1 MTRRIIRGRVLTF
14 RDEPQGLEDEAA
26 YHYIEDGALLV
37 EAGRIARLG
46 DYAEIRAA
54 HPDAAVDDHR
64 PHLLLPGFIDTHIH
78 YPQTQVVASY
88 AANLLEWLNTY
99 TFVAEQK
106 FADEQHAEFIAERFL
121 DELLRHGTTTAV
133 AYCSVHPQS
142 ADAYFRASQHRG
154 MRMLGGKVMM
164 DRNAPP
170 ALCDTAQS
178 GYDDSKALIAR
189 WHGRDRLDYVVT
201 PRFAITS
208 TPEQLEASGALA
220 REHPDCPI
228 QTHLSENC
236 DEIAFTKTLYPDAP
250 DYLGIYE
257 RYGLLGRRTLLGHSI
272 HLEDREVA
280 VMAETGS
287 VAVFCPTSNMFLG
300 SGLFDRDRLQ
310 AAGVRMAVATD
321 IGGGTSFSMLRTAD
335 EGYKVLQLRGQRL
348 NPLQSFY
355 MMTLGN
361 ARALSM
367 EDRIGTL
374 EAGTEADI
382 VVLDAAATPA
392 MRLRMAAGA
401 TLAQELFLLQT
412 LGDDRA
418 VVETYVAGR
427 PMKGDLGRGH

>member
-1 MTRRIIRGRVLTF
+1 MTKLLIRGRVLTF
-14 RDEPQGLEDEAA
+14 RDEPQSLDDSQS
-26 YHYIEDGALLV
+26 YRYIEDGAVLV
-37 EAGRIARLG
+37 ENGRIMRLG
-46 DYAEIRAA
+46 DYAEISAEA
-54 HPDAAVDDHR
+54 GSGVKVADHR
-64 PHLLLPGFIDTHIH
+64 PHLILPGFIDTHIH

-121 DELLRHGTTTAV
+121 DELIRHGTTTAV

-142 ADAYFRASQHRG
+142 VDAYFRASQHRN

-178 GYDDSKALIAR
+178 GYDDSKQLIAR
-189 WHGRDRLDYVVT
+189 WHGKDRLDYVIT

-208 TPEQLEASGALA
+208 TPEQLEASQALA
-220 REHPDCPI
+220 REHPECFI
-228 QTHLSENC
+228 QTHLSENHE
-236 DEIAFTKTLYPDAP
+236 EIEFTKSLYPDAP

-257 RYGLLGRRTLLGHSI
+257 HYGLLGSKTLLGHSI
-272 HLEDREVA
+272 HLEEREVQ

-287 VAVFCPTSNMFLG
+287 VAVFCPTSNLFLG
-300 SGLFDRDRLQ
+300 SGLFDRDRLK
-310 AAGVRMAVATD
+310 ASGVRMAVATD
-321 IGGGTSFSMLRTAD
+321 VGGGTSFSMLRTMD
-335 EGYKVLQLRGQRL
+335 EGYKVLQLRGSRL
-348 NPLQSFY
+348 NPFQSFY

-367 EDRIGTL
+367 EDKIGTL
-374 EAGTEADI
+374 DEGTEADI
-382 VVLDAAATPA
+382 VVLDSAATSP

-401 TLAQELFLLQT
+401 TLEQELFLLQT
-412 LGDDRA
+412 VGDDRA
-418 VVETYVAGR
+418 IVETYVAGK
-427 PMKGDLGRGH
+427 PLKAELS

>member
-1 MTRRIIRGRVLTF
+1 MTKLLIRGRVLTF
-14 RDEPQGLEDEAA
+14 REEPQSLDDAQS
-26 YHYIEDGALLV
+26 YRYIEDGAVLV
-37 EAGRIARLG
+37 ENGRIARLG
-46 DYAEIRAA
+46 DYADVSAEVGHDVKVA
-54 HPDAAVDDHR
+54 DHR
-64 PHLLLPGFIDTHIH
+64 PHLILPGFIDTHIH

-121 DELLRHGTTTAV
+121 DELIRHGTTTAV

-142 ADAYFRASQHRG
+142 VDAYFRASQHRN

-178 GYDDSKALIAR
+178 GYDDSKQLIAR
-189 WHGRDRLDYVVT
+189 WHGKDRLDYVIT

-208 TPEQLEASGALA
+208 TPEQLEASQVLA
-220 REHPDCPI
+220 REHPECFI
-228 QTHLSENC
+228 QTHLSENHE
-236 DEIAFTKTLYPDAP
+236 EIEFTKSLYPDAP

-257 RYGLLGRRTLLGHSI
+257 HYGLLGSKTLLGHSI
-272 HLEDREVA
+272 HLEEREVK

-287 VAVFCPTSNMFLG
+287 IAVFCPTSNLFLG
-300 SGLFDRDRLQ
+300 SGLFDRDRLK
-310 AAGVRMAVATD
+310 ASGVRMSVATD
-321 IGGGTSFSMLRTAD
+321 VGGGTSFSMLRTMD
-335 EGYKVLQLRGQRL
+335 EGYKVLQLRGSRL
-348 NPLQSFY
+348 NPFQSFY

-367 EDRIGTL
+367 EDKIGTL
-374 EAGTEADI
+374 DEGTEADI
-382 VVLDAAATPA
+382 VVLDSAATSP

-401 TLAQELFLLQT
+401 TLEQELFLLQT
-412 LGDDRA
+412 VGDDRA
-418 VVETYVAGR
+418 IVETYVAGK
-427 PMKGDLGRGH
+427 PLKAELS

>member
-1 MTRRIIRGRVLTF
+1 MTKLLIRGRVLSF
-14 RDEPQGLEDEAA
+14 REEPQSLDDAQS
-26 YHYIEDGALLV
+26 YRYIEDGAVLV
-37 EAGRIARLG
+37 ENGRIVRLG
-46 DYAEIRAA
+46 DHADVSAEVG
-54 HPDAAVDDHR
+54 HDVAVADHR
-64 PHLLLPGFIDTHIH
+64 SHLILPGFIDTHIH
-78 YPQTQVVASY
+78 YPQTQVIASY

-121 DELLRHGTTTAV
+121 DELIRHGTTTAV

-142 ADAYFRASQHRG
+142 VDAYFRASQHRN

-178 GYDDSKALIAR
+178 GYDDSKQLIAR
-189 WHGRDRLDYVVT
+189 WNGKDRLDYVIT

-208 TPEQLEASGALA
+208 TPEQLEASQALA
-220 REHPDCPI
+220 REHPECFI
-228 QTHLSENC
+228 QTHLSENIE
-236 DEIAFTKTLYPDAP
+236 EIEFTKSLYPDAP

-257 RYGLLGRRTLLGHSI
+257 HYGLLGQKTLLGHSI
-272 HLEDREVA
+272 HLEEREVK

-287 VAVFCPTSNMFLG
+287 IAVFCPTSNLFLG
-300 SGLFDRDRLQ
+300 SGLFDRDRLK
-310 AAGVRMAVATD
+310 ASGVRMAVATD
-321 IGGGTSFSMLRTAD
+321 VGGGTSFSMLRTLD
-335 EGYKVLQLRGQRL
+335 EGYKVLQLRGNRL
-348 NPLQSFY
+348 NPFQSFY

-367 EDRIGTL
+367 EDKIGTL
-374 EAGTEADI
+374 EEGTEADI
-382 VVLDAAATPA
+382 VVLDSSATSA

-401 TLAQELFLLQT
+401 TLEQELFLLQT

-418 VVETYVAGR
+418 VVETYVAGK
-427 PMKGDLGRGH
+427 PLKAELA

>member
-1 MTRRIIRGRVLTF
+1 MTKLLIRGRVLTF
-14 RDEPQGLEDEAA
+14 RDEPQSLDDSQS
-26 YHYIEDGALLV
+26 YRYIEDGAVLV
-37 EAGRIARLG
+37 ENGRITRLG
-46 DYAEIRAA
+46 DYAEISAEA
-54 HPDAAVDDHR
+54 GSGVKVADHR
-64 PHLLLPGFIDTHIH
+64 PHLILPGFIDTHIH

-121 DELLRHGTTTAV
+121 DELIRHGTTTAV

-142 ADAYFRASQHRG
+142 VDAYFRASQHRN

-178 GYDDSKALIAR
+178 GYDDSKQLIAR
-189 WHGRDRLDYVVT
+189 WHGKDRLDYVIT

-208 TPEQLEASGALA
+208 TPEQLEASQALA
-220 REHPDCPI
+220 REHPECFI
-228 QTHLSENC
+228 QTHLSENHE
-236 DEIAFTKTLYPDAP
+236 EIEFTKSLYPDAP

-257 RYGLLGRRTLLGHSI
+257 HYGLLGSKTLLGHSI
-272 HLEDREVA
+272 HLEEREVQ

-287 VAVFCPTSNMFLG
+287 VAVFCPTSNLFLG
-300 SGLFDRDRLQ
+300 SGLFDRDRLK
-310 AAGVRMAVATD
+310 ASGVRMAVATD
-321 IGGGTSFSMLRTAD
+321 VGGGTSFSMLRTMD
-335 EGYKVLQLRGQRL
+335 EGYKVLQLRGSRL
-348 NPLQSFY
+348 NPFQSFY

-367 EDRIGTL
+367 EDKIGTL
-374 EAGTEADI
+374 DEGTEADI
-382 VVLDAAATPA
+382 VVLDSAATSP

-401 TLAQELFLLQT
+401 TLEQELFLLQT
-412 LGDDRA
+412 VGDDRA
-418 VVETYVAGR
+418 IVETYIAGK
-427 PMKGDLGRGH
+427 PLKAELA

>member
-1 MTRRIIRGRVLTF
+1 MTRLLIRGRVLTF
-14 RDEPQGLEDEAA
+14 RDEPQSLDDSAS
-26 YHYIEDGALLV
+26 YRYIEDGAILV
-37 EAGRIARLG
+37 EDGRIARLG
-46 DYAEIRAA
+46 DYAELSAEA
-54 HPDAAVDDHR
+54 GSDVKLADHR
-64 PHLLLPGFIDTHIH
+64 PHLILPGFIDTHIH

-121 DELLRHGTTTAV
+121 DELIRHGTTTAV

-142 ADAYFRASQHRG
+142 VDAYFRASQHRN

-178 GYDDSKALIAR
+178 GYDDSKELIAR
-189 WHGRDRLDYVVT
+189 WHGKDRLDYVIT

-208 TPEQLEASGALA
+208 TPEQLEASQALA
-220 REHPDCPI
+220 REHPECFI
-228 QTHLSENC
+228 QTHLSENH
-236 DEIAFTKTLYPDAP
+236 DEIAFTKSLYPDAP

-257 RYGLLGRRTLLGHSI
+257 HYGLLGNKTLLGHSI
-272 HLEDREVA
+272 HLEEREVG

-287 VAVFCPTSNMFLG
+287 VAVFCPTSNLFLG
-300 SGLFDRDRLQ
+300 SGLFDRDRLK
-310 AAGVRMAVATD
+310 ASGVRMAVATD
-321 IGGGTSFSMLRTAD
+321 VGGGTSFSMLRTMD
-335 EGYKVLQLRGQRL
+335 EGYKILQLREQRL
-348 NPLQSFY
+348 NPFQSFY

-367 EDRIGTL
+367 EDKIGTL
-374 EAGTEADI
+374 DEGTEADI
-382 VVLDAAATPA
+382 VVLDSAATSP

-401 TLAQELFLLQT
+401 TLEQELFLLQT
-412 LGDDRA
+412 VGDDRA
-418 VVETYVAGR
+418 IVETYVAGR
-427 PMKGDLGRGH
+427 PLKAELA

>member
-1 MTRRIIRGRVLTF
+1 MTKLLIRGRVLTF
-14 RDEPQGLEDEAA
+14 VDEPQSLDDNQS
-26 YHYIEDGALLV
+26 YHYIEDGGVLV
-37 EAGRIARLG
+37 DQGRIVRLG
-46 DYAEIRAA
+46 DYAKVRGEAGV
-54 HPDAAVDDHR
+54 DVKVDDHR
-64 PHLLLPGFIDTHIH
+64 PHLILPGFIDTHIH

-121 DELLRHGTTTAV
+121 DELIRHGTTTAV
-133 AYCSVHPQS
+133 AYCSVHAQS
-142 ADAYFRASQHRG
+142 ADAYFRASHHRG

-178 GYDDSKALIAR
+178 GYDDTKALIAR
-189 WHGRDRLDYVVT
+189 WHGKDRLDYVIS

-208 TPEQLEASGALA
+208 TPAQMEASAVLA
-220 REHPDCPI
+220 REHPDCYI
-228 QTHLSENC
+228 QTHLSENH
-236 DEIAFTKTLYPDAP
+236 DEIAFTRSLYPEAP

-257 RYGLLGRRTLLGHSI
+257 HYGLLGDKTLLGHSI
-272 HLEDREVA
+272 HLEDREVG
-280 VMAETGS
+280 VMAETGA
-287 VAVFCPTSNMFLG
+287 VAVFCPTSNLFLG

-321 IGGGTSFSMLRTAD
+321 IGGGTSFSMLRTLD

-367 EDRIGTL
+367 QDKIGTL
-374 EAGTEADI
+374 DEGSEADL
-382 VVLDAAATPA
+382 VVLDSSATSA

-401 TLAQELFLLQT
+401 SLAQELFLLQT

-418 VVETYVAGR
+418 VVETYVAG
-427 PMKGDLGRGH
+427 KASKSVLA

>member
-1 MTRRIIRGRVLTF
+1 MTKLLIRGRVLTF
-14 RDEPQGLEDEAA
+14 REEPQSLDDAQS
-26 YHYIEDGALLV
+26 YRYIEDGAVLV
-37 EAGRIARLG
+37 ENGRIARLG
-46 DYAEIRAA
+46 DYADVSAEVGHDVKVA
-54 HPDAAVDDHR
+54 DHR
-64 PHLLLPGFIDTHIH
+64 PHLILPGFIDTHIH

-121 DELLRHGTTTAV
+121 DELIRHGTTTAV

-142 ADAYFRASQHRG
+142 VDAYFRASQHRN

-178 GYDDSKALIAR
+178 GYDDSKQLIAR
-189 WHGRDRLDYVVT
+189 WHGKDRLDYVIT

-208 TPEQLEASGALA
+208 TPEQLEASQVLA
-220 REHPDCPI
+220 REHPECFI
-228 QTHLSENC
+228 QTHLSENHE
-236 DEIAFTKTLYPDAP
+236 EIEFTKSLYPDAP

-257 RYGLLGRRTLLGHSI
+257 HYGLLGSKTLLGHSI
-272 HLEDREVA
+272 HLEEREVK

-287 VAVFCPTSNMFLG
+287 IAVFCPTSNLFLG
-300 SGLFDRDRLQ
+300 SGLFDRDRLK
-310 AAGVRMAVATD
+310 ASGVRMSVATD
-321 IGGGTSFSMLRTAD
+321 VGGGTSFSMLRTMD
-335 EGYKVLQLRGQRL
+335 EGYKVLQLRGSRL
-348 NPLQSFY
+348 NPFQSFY

-367 EDRIGTL
+367 EDKIGTL
-374 EAGTEADI
+374 DEGTEADI
-382 VVLDAAATPA
+382 VVLDSAATSP

-401 TLAQELFLLQT
+401 TLEQELFLLQT
-412 LGDDRA
+412 VGDDRA
-418 VVETYVAGR
+418 IVETYVAGK
-427 PMKGDLGRGH
+427 PLKSELG

>member
-1 MTRRIIRGRVLTF
+1 MTRLLIRGRVLTF
-14 RDEPQGLEDEAA
+14 RDEPQSLDDSAS
-26 YHYIEDGALLV
+26 YCYIEDGAILV
-37 EAGRIARLG
+37 EDGRVARLG
-46 DYAEIRAA
+46 DYAELSAEA
-54 HPDAAVDDHR
+54 GSDVKLADHR
-64 PHLLLPGFIDTHIH
+64 PHLILPGFIDTHIH

-121 DELLRHGTTTAV
+121 DELIRHGTTTAV

-142 ADAYFRASQHRG
+142 VDAYFRASQHRN

-178 GYDDSKALIAR
+178 GYDDSKELIAR
-189 WHGRDRLDYVVT
+189 WHGKDRLDYVIT

-208 TPEQLEASGALA
+208 TPEQLEASQALA
-220 REHPDCPI
+220 REHPECFI
-228 QTHLSENC
+228 QTHLSENH
-236 DEIAFTKTLYPDAP
+236 DEIAFTRSLYPDAP

-257 RYGLLGRRTLLGHSI
+257 HYGLLGNKTLLGHSI
-272 HLEDREVA
+272 HLEEREVG

-287 VAVFCPTSNMFLG
+287 VAVFCPTSNLFLG
-300 SGLFDRDRLQ
+300 SGLFDRDRLK
-310 AAGVRMAVATD
+310 ASGVRMAVATD
-321 IGGGTSFSMLRTAD
+321 VGGGTSFSMLRTMD
-335 EGYKVLQLRGQRL
+335 EGYKILQLREQRL
-348 NPLQSFY
+348 NPFQSFY

-367 EDRIGTL
+367 EDKIGTL
-374 EAGTEADI
+374 DEGTEADI
-382 VVLDAAATPA
+382 VVLDSAATSP

-401 TLAQELFLLQT
+401 TLEQELFLLQT
-412 LGDDRA
+412 VGDDRA
-418 VVETYVAGR
+418 IVETYVAGK
-427 PMKGDLGRGH
+427 PLKAELA

>member
-1 MTRRIIRGRVLTF
+1 MTRLLIRGRVLTF
-14 RDEPQGLEDEAA
+14 RDEPQSLDDSAS
-26 YHYIEDGALLV
+26 YRYIEDGAILV
-37 EAGRIARLG
+37 EDGRIARLG
-46 DYAEIRAA
+46 DYAELSAEA
-54 HPDAAVDDHR
+54 GSDVKLADHR
-64 PHLLLPGFIDTHIH
+64 PHLILPGFIDTHIH

-121 DELLRHGTTTAV
+121 DELIRHGTTTAV

-142 ADAYFRASQHRG
+142 VDAYFRASQHRN

-178 GYDDSKALIAR
+178 GYDDSKELIAR
-189 WHGRDRLDYVVT
+189 WHGKDRLDYVIT

-208 TPEQLEASGALA
+208 TPEQLEASQALA
-220 REHPDCPI
+220 REHPECFI
-228 QTHLSENC
+228 QTHLSENH
-236 DEIAFTKTLYPDAP
+236 DEIAFTKSLYPDAP

-257 RYGLLGRRTLLGHSI
+257 HYGLLGNKTLLGHSI
-272 HLEDREVA
+272 HLEEREVG

-287 VAVFCPTSNMFLG
+287 VAVFCPTSNLFLG
-300 SGLFDRDRLQ
+300 SGLFDRDRLK
-310 AAGVRMAVATD
+310 ASGVRMAVATD
-321 IGGGTSFSMLRTAD
+321 VGGGTSFSMLRTMD
-335 EGYKVLQLRGQRL
+335 EGYKILQLREQRL
-348 NPLQSFY
+348 NPFQSFY

-367 EDRIGTL
+367 EDKIGTL
-374 EAGTEADI
+374 DEGTEADI
-382 VVLDAAATPA
+382 VVLDSAATSP

-401 TLAQELFLLQT
+401 TLEQELFLLQT
-412 LGDDRA
+412 VGDDRA
-418 VVETYVAGR
+418 IVETYVAGK
-427 PMKGDLGRGH
+427 PLKAEL

>member
-1 MTRRIIRGRVLTF
+1 MTKLLIRGRVLTF
-14 RDEPQGLEDEAA
+14 LDEPQSLDDSQS
-26 YHYIEDGALLV
+26 YRYIEDGAVLV
-37 EAGRIARLG
+37 ENGRITRLG
-46 DYAEIRAA
+46 DYAEISAEA
-54 HPDAAVDDHR
+54 GSGVKVADHR
-64 PHLLLPGFIDTHIH
+64 PHLILPGFIDTHIH

-121 DELLRHGTTTAV
+121 DELIRHGTTTAV

-142 ADAYFRASQHRG
+142 VDAYFRASQHRN

-178 GYDDSKALIAR
+178 GYDDSKQLIAR
-189 WHGRDRLDYVVT
+189 WHGKDRLDYVIT

-208 TPEQLEASGALA
+208 TPEQLEASQALA
-220 REHPDCPI
+220 REHPECFI
-228 QTHLSENC
+228 QTHLSENHE
-236 DEIAFTKTLYPDAP
+236 EIEFTKSLYPDAP

-257 RYGLLGRRTLLGHSI
+257 HYGLLGSKTLLGHSI
-272 HLEDREVA
+272 HLEEREVQ

-287 VAVFCPTSNMFLG
+287 VAVFCPTSNLFLG
-300 SGLFDRDRLQ
+300 SGLFDRDRLK
-310 AAGVRMAVATD
+310 ASGVRMAVATD
-321 IGGGTSFSMLRTAD
+321 VGGGTSFSMLRTMD
-335 EGYKVLQLRGQRL
+335 EGYKVLQLRGSRL
-348 NPLQSFY
+348 NPFQSFY

-367 EDRIGTL
+367 EDKIGTL
-374 EAGTEADI
+374 DEGTEADI
-382 VVLDAAATPA
+382 VVLDSAATSP

-401 TLAQELFLLQT
+401 TLEQELFLLQT
-412 LGDDRA
+412 VGDDRA
-418 VVETYVAGR
+418 IVETYIAGK
-427 PMKGDLGRGH
+427 PLKAELA